1 MIDIIPAIDILDG
14 KCVRLSKG
22 EYASKKIYSEH
33 PVDVAKAFE
42 DHGIKRLHVV
52 DLDGAKSQHIVNY
65 HTLYELAS
73 QTSLTIDFGGGI
85 KGDADLHIAF
95 DNGAAMVTLG
105 SIAVKQ
111 PETLLEWIRYY
122 GAERIILGA
131 DVKNMKIAINGWEE
145 ESEVELKPFLTHYI
159 QNGISQVLCTDI
171 SRDGMLQGP
180 SIDLYKKIMEAFPN
194 LYLLASGGV
203 SSIDDIFQLEE
214 AKVSGVVLGKA
225 IYERKITLKELEQF
239 IV

>member
-1 MIDIIPAIDILDG
+1 
-14 KCVRLSKG
+14 
-22 EYASKKIYSEH
+22 
-33 PVDVAKAFE
+33 
-42 DHGIKRLHVV
+42 
-52 DLDGAKSQHIVNY
+52 
-65 HTLYELAS
+65 
-73 QTSLTIDFGGGI
+73 
-85 KGDADLHIAF
+85 
-95 DNGAAMVTLG
+95 
-105 SIAVKQ
+105 
-111 PETLLEWIRYY
+111 
-122 GAERIILGA
+122 
-131 DVKNMKIAINGWEE
+131 MKIAINGWEE

-180 SIDLYKKIMEAFPN
+180 SIELYKKIMEAFPN

-239 IV
+239 VV